1 MLGNVT
7 PIAPGFLVAVPQ
19 LGDPAFQRSVVLMME
34 HSSEGAFGV
43 VVNRPGRLTLGEVG
57 STQGLDVDLGCR
69 KEHVYVG
76 GPVQPERGFVLHGR
90 SDLPES
96 IGLVPGLWVSS
107 SLDVLRSLLGAGGN
121 DWRLC
126 LGFAGWGPGQLE
138 QELKEGAWLTTP
150 ASADHVLAT
159 APKQAW
165 EAVIRDMGIEP
176 GALLHA
182 RGLH

>member
-1 MLGNVT
+1 MSE
-7 PIAPGFLVAVPQ
+7 IAPGFLVAVPQ
-19 LGDPAFQRSVVLMME
+19 LGDPNFARSVVLMME
-34 HSSEGAFGV
+34 HSAEGAFGV
-43 VVNRPGRLTLGEVG
+43 VVNRPGRITLGEVG
-57 STQGLDVDLGCR
+57 KSQGLTVGAGCR
-69 KEHVYVG
+69 GEHVFVG

-90 SDLPES
+90 PELPES
-96 IGLVPGLWVSS
+96 VELVPGLWVSS
-107 SLDVLRSLLGAGGN
+107 SIDILTLLLGEGST

-138 QELKEGAWLTTP
+138 NELREGAWLTTP
-150 ASADHVLAT
+150 ASAAHCLAT

-182 RGLH
+182 KGRH